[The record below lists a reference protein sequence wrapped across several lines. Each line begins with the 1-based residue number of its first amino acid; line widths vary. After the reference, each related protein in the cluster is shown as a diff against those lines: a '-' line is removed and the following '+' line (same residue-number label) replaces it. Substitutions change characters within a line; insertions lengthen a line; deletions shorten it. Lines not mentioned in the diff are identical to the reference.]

1 MHLPYS
7 SPVEINENVQFS
19 FSILV
24 SSRGAELSHGAFKSP
39 TLHICKE
46 QLEEWRAKNWN
57 HCKKPSPRKWF
68 WEARSAKKKKRMMIR
83 TDYLYWTSGAYK
95 RLRDVKWL
103 HSGKDAKV
111 IEWRAGLYNMLI
123 NGQDDWGC
131 LVTEKQLIKLH
142 SPPHHSPTMTS
153 ADPHNPVG
161 MDPGRK

>member
-24 SSRGAELSHGAFKSP
+24 SSRGAELSHGAFKSR

-68 WEARSAKKKKRMMIR
+68 WEARSAKKKKRMMVR
-83 TDYLYWTSGAYK
+83 TDYLYWTSGAHK

-131 LVTEKQLIKLH
+131 LVTEKQLIKLP